1 MSTPE
6 RIFIVRSLLLP
17 TSDVAAWQVI
27 GQFGQPQLWLPGITA
42 TDTVRTVNGTYQR
55 RCDTVLGEFHESLIE
70 AGTHWHVYT
79 IDSGPL
85 PVEEYRALIGVK
97 NLAARRSGLLWAVS
111 FKPLVDSTHA
121 QRLVA
126 AVLDAGISRLQTMF
140 NAAPDLKTEWSGWQL
155 PIDKLGIKVPPLP

>member
-1 MSTPE
+1 MKNPE
-6 RIFIVRSLLLP
+6 RISIVRSLLLP

-42 TDTVRTVNGTYQR
+42 TETVKAPSGIYQR

-97 NLAARRSGLLWAVS
+97 KLSARRSGL
-111 FKPLVDSTHA
+111 
-121 QRLVA
+121 
-126 AVLDAGISRLQTMF
+126 
-140 NAAPDLKTEWSGWQL
+140 
-155 PIDKLGIKVPPLP
+155 